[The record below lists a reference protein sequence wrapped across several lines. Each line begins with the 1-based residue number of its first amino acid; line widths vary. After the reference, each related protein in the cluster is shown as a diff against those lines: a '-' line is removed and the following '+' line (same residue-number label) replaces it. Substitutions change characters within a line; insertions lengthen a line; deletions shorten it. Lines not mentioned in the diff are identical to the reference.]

1 MRLFVDWDSTDAHKT
16 FINSREYGPFLKHL
30 GGILDGA
37 PVLYHVGFQPHPAS
51 AALSDT
57 NSPVTEVLTL
67 YFEQSVDIS
76 KVESELKK
84 FVSGV
89 EESIKDN
96 SLKGSAGGWSEE
108 EVSNEKAGGKA
119 KVYVAV
125 IGWESVEAHNNA
137 KKGFESSM
145 PILKGLPGL
154 KDVHMV
160 HVKFTEQNGGGFGAE
175 EQGATNSAQEEVL
188 NPQDPGK
195 GAPKTRSDGTTV
207 KHNDALKGA
216 ANEVHKG
223 M

>member
-1 MRLFVDWDSTDAHKT
+1 M
-16 FINSREYGPFLKHL
+16 
-30 GGILDGA
+30 DGA
-37 PVLYHVGFQPHPAS
+37 PVLHHVGFQPHPAT

-57 NSPVTEVLTL
+57 NAPVTEVLTL
-67 YFEQSVDIS
+67 YFQQSVDTS

-84 FVSGV
+84 FMSGV

-108 EVSNEKAGGKA
+108 GVENEKVGGKA

-145 PILKGLPGL
+145 PILQGLGF
-154 KDVHMV
+154 KDINMV

-223 M
+223 L

>member
-1 MRLFVDWDSTDAHKT
+1 M
-16 FINSREYGPFLKHL
+16 
-30 GGILDGA
+30 DGA
-37 PVLYHVGFQPHPAS
+37 PVLYHVGFKPHPAT

-67 YFEQSVDIS
+67 YFESSVDTS

-84 FVSGV
+84 FMSAV

-108 EVSNEKAGGKA
+108 EVENEKAGGKA

-125 IGWESVEAHNNA
+125 IGWDSVEAHNNA

-145 PILKGLPGL
+145 PILQGLPGL
-154 KDVHMV
+154 KDVQMV
-160 HVKFTEQNGGGFGAE
+160 HVKFTEQTGGPNGGIGIE
-175 EQGATNSAQEEVL
+175 EQGGSANNIAQDEIL
-188 NPQDPGK
+188 NPQDPNPS
-195 GAPKTRSDGTTV
+195 APKARSDGTTV
-207 KHNDALKGA
+207 KHNDDLKGA
-216 ANEVHKG
+216 ANQVHKG